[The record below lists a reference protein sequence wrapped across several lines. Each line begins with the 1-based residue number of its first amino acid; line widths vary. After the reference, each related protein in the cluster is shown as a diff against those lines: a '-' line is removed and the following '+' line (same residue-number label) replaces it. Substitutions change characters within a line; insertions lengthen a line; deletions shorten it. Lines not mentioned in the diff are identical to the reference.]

1 MLWLVP
7 QPNLP
12 GDPVETI
19 LDYDPTPFELEHMGL
34 GYSEDGDPLTAEELR
49 AEILKM
55 SELSQ
60 NLRLY
65 DLFRMRDEDERALQY
80 LLRLPPDDGDRRARE
95 EYAREWPAEIMAQR
109 NPRRHGDSA
118 P

>member
-1 MLWLVP
+1 M
-7 QPNLP
+7 
-12 GDPVETI
+12 ETI
-19 LDYDPTPFELEHMGL
+19 LDYDPTPFELENL
-34 GYSEDGDPLTAEELR
+34 GFIYSIDGERMTVDEIRT
-49 AEILKM
+49 EILKM
-55 SELSQ
+55 SERSQ
-60 NLRLY
+60 NLTLY